1 MILQYKGFNNN
12 WCYEE
17 ANTIV
22 WSNVWVGKETR
33 DYRNGGCRSI
43 LFEKDMQKHRGTT
56 EHNEIYAPK
65 KLAYVNEMHKAVD
78 KLIQKETNCADE
90 IIYLI
95 GDKKFDELENVCV
108 VTLKDK
114 MKYITYVF
122 TEGVYILNNSGGT
135 VQKIA

>member
-1 MILQYKGFNNN
+1 MILQYKGYNNN

-17 ANTIV
+17 ANTIIWANICV
-22 WSNVWVGKETR
+22 GRITQDYKEKKINLNQNVDSTQE
-33 DYRNGGCRSI
+33 
-43 LFEKDMQKHRGTT
+43 M
-56 EHNEIYAPK
+56 HN
-65 KLAYVNEMHKAVD
+65 VQEMHKAVNE
-78 KLIQKETNCADE
+78 LIQSETNCDSD

-95 GDKKFDELENVCV
+95 GNKSFSDLDNICV

-122 TEGVYILNNSGGT
+122 IEGVYILNNSGGT